1 MQIGPDIHLTYC
13 TNIHPGDDWAQ
24 VQASLAEYGPCV
36 KQRVSPDAPF
46 GIGLRLS
53 NKASEELLVGDRM
66 QAFRAQLA
74 CDGLYVFTMNGFPYG
89 SFHRTAV
96 KDLVHAPDWQTAER
110 GDYTIR
116 LARILAAL
124 LPDDMTEGSISTS
137 PLSYKPWVWAQDG
150 GDGPQG
156 RAPSRE
162 GAVVSGVPPSLKLR
176 RVSGSSPFAK
186 ATGGWRLPVCRASVA
201 QLVRVTRA
209 LLEIERET
217 GKLIH
222 VDLEPEPDG
231 LLETA
236 DEVCA
241 FFRDHLLAY
250 GAQCLGDVAGLSEED
265 SRRALL
271 RHIGVCLDTCHLA
284 LEYETPRDFV
294 AKMQD
299 MDIRVGKVQISS
311 ALNVP
316 LGEDPANLASVVN
329 QVGGGASLPPLN
341 VFPHRHKVGGRVK
354 VQDLSRVLAPFVES
368 TYLHQVIQRNA
379 DGILVRYRDLPEAL
393 EGLPVDGSGA
403 REWRVHFHVPVF
415 TDSCGAFSTT
425 RQTILDTFDLLAEDP
440 FTQHL
445 EIETYT
451 WEVLPEDL
459 KKDLVESIAREFAW
473 TLSVFPQSLSKGGTS

>member
-1 MQIGPDIHLTYC
+1 MRIGPDIHLTYC

-24 VQASLAEYGPCV
+24 VQSSLAEYGPRV

-74 CDGLYVFTMNGFPYG
+74 RDGLYVFTMNGFPYG

-96 KDLVHAPDWQTAER
+96 KDLVHAPDWQTVER

-137 PLSYKPWVWAQDG
+137 PLSYKPWINNG
-150 GDGPQG
+150 GD
-156 RAPSRE
+156 
-162 GAVVSGVPPSLKLR
+162 V
-176 RVSGSSPFAK
+176 
-186 ATGGWRLPVCRASVA
+186 LPVYRASVV
-201 QLVRVTRA
+201 QLVRVTQA
-209 LLEIERET
+209 LMEIESET

-241 FFRDHLLAY
+241 FFRDHLLTY
-250 GAQCLGDVAGLSEED
+250 GAQCLGDAADLSLEGA
-265 SRRALL
+265 RQVLL
-271 RHIGVCLDTCHLA
+271 RHIGVCMDTCHLA

-294 AKMQD
+294 EKMKNAG
-299 MDIRVGKVQISS
+299 IRIGKVQISS
-311 ALNVP
+311 ALQVP
-316 LGEDPANLASVVN
+316 F
-329 QVGGGASLPPLN
+329 GGDGLN
-341 VFPHRHKVGGRVK
+341 THDIPRI
-354 VQDLSRVLAPFVES
+354 LAPYVES
-368 TYLHQVIQRNA
+368 TYLHQVIQQNVN
-379 DGILVRYRDLPEAL
+379 GTLMRYRDLPEAL
-393 EGLPVDGSGA
+393 ERLSVEGTA
-403 REWRVHFHVPVF
+403 AKEWRVHFHVPVF
-415 TDSCGAFSTT
+415 TSSCGAFSTT
-425 RQTILDTFDLLAEDP
+425 QQTIVDTFDLLAEDL

-451 WEVLPEDL
+451 WEVLPPELKTDL
-459 KKDLVESIAREFAW
+459 TESIAREFAW
-473 TLSVFPQSLSKGGTS
+473 TLSAFPENLLKGEGA

>member
-1 MQIGPDIHLTYC
+1 MRIGPDIHLTYC

-24 VQASLAEYGPCV
+24 VQSSLAEYGPRV

-74 CDGLYVFTMNGFPYG
+74 RDGLYVFTMNGFPYG

-96 KDLVHAPDWQTAER
+96 KELVHAPDWQTAER

-116 LARILAAL
+116 LARILATL
-124 LPDDMTEGSISTS
+124 LPDGMTEGSISTS
-137 PLSYKPWVWAQDG
+137 PLSYKPWINNG
-150 GDGPQG
+150 G
-156 RAPSRE
+156 E
-162 GAVVSGVPPSLKLR
+162 VS
-176 RVSGSSPFAK
+176 
-186 ATGGWRLPVCRASVA
+186 PVYRASVA
-201 QLVRVTRA
+201 QLVRVTQA
-209 LLEIERET
+209 LIEIERET

-250 GAQCLGDVAGLSEED
+250 GTQCLGDVAGLSEED
-265 SRRALL
+265 SRQALL

-311 ALNVP
+311 ALQVLLDKDPTDLVSLVNEVP
-316 LGEDPANLASVVN
+316 DDSHRPH
-329 QVGGGASLPPLN
+329 LN

-354 VQDLSRVLAPFVES
+354 VQDLSRILAPYVES

-451 WEVLPEDL
+451 WEVLPPELKADL
-459 KKDLVESIAREFAW
+459 TESIAREFAW
-473 TLSVFPQSLSKGGTS
+473 TLSAIPQSLSKGGTS